1 MSFVTLV
8 TKTHAAARY
17 IALYTIIPRKGR
29 LAGVNDDEKS
39 FFKVLKWAGIVA
51 LVTVPL
57 VVYLKKRKADPSVAS
72 SSNDDS
78 DIFDAELRG

>member
-1 MSFVTLV
+1 M
-8 TKTHAAARY
+8 ARRGIFNANHY
-17 IALYTIIPRKGR
+17 SWRKGR
-29 LAGVNDDEKS
+29 AVSVSDDEKS

-57 VVYLKKRKADPSVAS
+57 VVYLNKRKADAAVPS

-78 DIFDAELRG
+78 DIFDAEL

>member
-1 MSFVTLV
+1 
-8 TKTHAAARY
+8 
-17 IALYTIIPRKGR
+17 
-29 LAGVNDDEKS
+29 VNDDEKS

-57 VVYLKKRKADPSVAS
+57 VVYLKKRKLDPAAGS